1 MKFTTPI
8 SNIKMINLSFI
19 QNTCQISLSQARN
32 FLSPLFTF
40 FLKLFRCCKTLSSVK
55 PIITL
60 IGKTIS
66 PEVQNLLSSMTENK
80 VSKEALFSQ
89 ILGSFFS

>member
-1 MKFTTPI
+1 MPDKFK
-8 SNIKMINLSFI
+8 SSQEFFKSFVYFFPKI
-19 QNTCQISLSQARN
+19 ISLLQN
-32 FLSPLFTF
+32 
-40 FLKLFRCCKTLSSVK
+40 SSVK

-60 IGKTIS
+60 IGKTTS